1 MIDINIKI
9 IKRHQ
14 FIQHVVSIEAPDS
27 SPLSPLFRQEM
38 LAEAGEK
45 LREDL
50 GRLVNSLKLGAEVV
64 RTWGP

>member
-1 MIDINIKI
+1 
-9 IKRHQ
+9 
-14 FIQHVVSIEAPDS
+14 
-27 SPLSPLFRQEM
+27 M

-64 RTWGP
+64 RTWGPKVDGQYLIACKKHQIW